1 MKKAICVL
9 FALLFAAAVFCAC
22 GEKDESGK
30 TSSGGKESWV
40 GVEFPKGTSFSSAK
54 LQFNESNFT
63 LTLNTEQITSTIE
76 GHCKDIGNG
85 EKALYADK
93 QKQIKNSTNSTIFEK
108 DVETSL
114 SEKRPLY
121 TKVSEDGKLTLNDN
135 GKQIVF
141 ERE

>member
-54 LQFNESNFT
+54 L
-63 LTLNTEQITSTIE
+63 
-76 GHCKDIGNG
+76 H
-85 EKALYADK
+85 
-93 QKQIKNSTNSTIFEK
+93 
-108 DVETSL
+108 
-114 SEKRPLY
+114 
-121 TKVSEDGKLTLNDN
+121 KV
-135 GKQIVF
+135 
-141 ERE
+141 

>member
-63 LTLNTEQITSTIE
+63 LTLKTEQITSTIE

-93 QKQIKNSTNSTIFEK
+93 QKQIKNSTNSVTYEK
-108 DVETSL
+108 EVETSM
-114 SEKRPLY
+114 SEAYPLY
-121 TKVSEDGKLTLNDN
+121 TKLTDDGKLTLNDN
-135 GKQIVF
+135 NKIMEF
-141 ERE
+141 ERK